1 MSDQFVAELRKIP
14 PVTRTLVAS
23 TLGITLPIILRFTT
37 GSWIVFRPETIFT
50 TQPQIW
56 RLYTPFFYG
65 GQGITFVFST
75 IMLYQ
80 YSNALE
86 TVQYHRRSPDFAW
99 QLGIACAGIIALN
112 APLGNAIFFNGML
125 MSITYLQCRLNPN
138 NTINLY
144 GFFQVPSLYFPFVMV
159 ALDLLMS
166 GPQSAIHSMTGIVV
180 GHVWWM
186 LEWMEPTP
194 GRPKPLAG
202 VWSVISRSP
211 NWLRNLIGEGAAG
224 AQVPATEGRSF
235 GTAAAPAGRG
245 LNDRGRGAST
255 ATTTGYQWGGAGR
268 RLGTE

>member
-1 MSDQFVAELRKIP
+1 
-14 PVTRTLVAS
+14 
-23 TLGITLPIILRFTT
+23 
-37 GSWIVFRPETIFT
+37 
-50 TQPQIW
+50 
-56 RLYTPFFYG
+56 
-65 GQGITFVFST
+65 
-75 IMLYQ
+75 
-80 YSNALE
+80 
-86 TVQYHRRSPDFAW
+86 
-99 QLGIACAGIIALN
+99 
-112 APLGNAIFFNGML
+112 
-125 MSITYLQCRLNPN
+125 
-138 NTINLY
+138 
-144 GFFQVPSLYFPFVMV
+144 MV

-245 LNDRGRGAST
+245 LNDRGRGASA